1 MVVILSYDGDAATT
15 EVIDWLEAFGCGY
28 RRINLANENF
38 RNISV
43 ELRIGF
49 PIATKLLLQNG
60 EVLDVAEVSYFL
72 FRGGLFSFDQ
82 KFNDSSE
89 LPKSLAKTYLQY
101 EFDSLTQFF
110 YKQIAAKCLGNPLFH
125 PLNKIE
131 QLEAALAVGLNIPST
146 FITNSRAMLHASTL
160 GVEKTLL
167 TKAIQEN
174 VFAYKK
180 QHFYDIKA
188 SEIEV
193 EGVDESF
200 YPSLFQKSISK
211 ALEIRVFYLDGKCYA
226 LGMLLCSS
234 EERVIDFRTATKKL
248 RYCRY
253 QLPEHI
259 EGSLIQLMN
268 QLKLK
273 TGSIDMLVDTNNE
286 YYFLEVNP
294 TGQLGW
300 VSAYG
305 NYYLEKKIAE
315 YLVAKNEA
323 FTQAGFVASKLQV
336 PESIAPV
343 SVVPDKDKK
352 QTLQR

>member
-1 MVVILSYDGDAATT
+1 MIVILSYNGDAVTT
-15 EVIDWLEAFGCGY
+15 EVIDWLEALGCDY
-28 RRINLANENF
+28 RRLNLANEDF

-43 ELRIGF
+43 ELRSGF
-49 PIATKLLLQNG
+49 PIATNLLLQNG
-60 EVLDVAEVSYFL
+60 EVLDVAQVSYFF
-72 FRGGLFSFDQ
+72 FRGGLFSFNK
-82 KFNDSSE
+82 KFNDSNE
-89 LPKSLAKTYLQY
+89 LPKSLANTYLRH
-101 EFDSLTQFF
+101 EFDSLTHFF
-110 YKQIAAKCLGNPLFH
+110 YKQIAAKCLGNPLLH

-131 QLEAALAVGLNIPST
+131 QLEAALSIGLKIPST
-146 FITNSRAMLHASTL
+146 FITNSRAKLHTSVL

-188 SEIEV
+188 SETDANS
-193 EGVDESF
+193 VDDYF
-200 YPSLFQKSISK
+200 YPSLFQKSIDKS
-211 ALEIRVFYLDGKCYA
+211 LEIRVFYLDGKCYA

-234 EERVIDFRTATKKL
+234 EDRVIDFRTAVKEL

-259 EGSLIQLMN
+259 ADSLIQLMN
-268 QLKLK
+268 RLKLH
-273 TGSIDMLVDTNNE
+273 TGSIDMIVDTNDE

-323 FTQAGFVASKLQV
+323 FKQARAVASEL
-336 PESIAPV
+336 
-343 SVVPDKDKK
+343 
-352 QTLQR
+352 